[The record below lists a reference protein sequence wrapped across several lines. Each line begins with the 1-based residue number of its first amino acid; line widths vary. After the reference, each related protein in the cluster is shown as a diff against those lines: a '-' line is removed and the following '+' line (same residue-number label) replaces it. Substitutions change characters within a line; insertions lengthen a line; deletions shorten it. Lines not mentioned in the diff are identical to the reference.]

1 MCYRVRGESGEL
13 MRSLSNSWPIFFL
26 WSLRSREG
34 TVVRWYAGIS
44 CRILRLFKRS
54 KMRRKI
60 WNAVEW
66 WWASTHHY
74 WEGMYDSISFQFSS
88 IEQIFSK
95 KKILLEFWY
104 IEKEMPHLFLNAI
117 IVLLCA
123 CTAQQ
128 KKIDWHSLVLCGD
141 VRPIYLFVASKNSSS
156 WEHSWLTDR
165 NSRPFLEMSPP
176 MANLCNLHRDQ
187 PRWPCWVLLRSHR

>member
-1 MCYRVRGESGEL
+1 MFYRVRGKL
-13 MRSLSNSWPIFFL
+13 MQSLSNRFFFL

-66 WWASTHHY
+66 WWASTRHQWEHY
-74 WEGMYDSISFQFSS
+74 FFPVLFPRTNIFQ
-88 IEQIFSK
+88 K
-95 KKILLEFWY
+95 KKPPEFWY
-104 IEKEMPHLFLNAI
+104 IEKKMPHLFLNAM

-123 CTAQQ
+123 WTAQPQ
-128 KKIDWHSLVLCGD
+128 KIDWNSLVLCVD
-141 VRPIYLFVASKNSSS
+141 VRSIYLFVVSTNSSS
-156 WEHSWLTDR
+156 WEHSWPTATLAQ
-165 NSRPFLEMSPP
+165 L
-176 MANLCNLHRDQ
+176 
-187 PRWPCWVLLRSHR
+187 